1 MKQTILS
8 MLAGAFVIACMLTSC
23 RGKVTVETSK
33 GTDSLQFDTDSISKV
48 EVKVEVGNALSDE
61 KVTDEEAIAFID
73 EFYAMDG
80 WDGDDFR
87 KYLGDEVLKQLEE
100 GVYEGFEDVAI
111 DEKYAGWDL
120 LCSDPV
126 GETDLYDIS
135 PATATGDGRYEKK
148 FTTAYWGTPEK
159 KSVNSIY
166 YTVER
171 VNGELKITKVEG
183 GI

>member
-8 MLAGAFVIACMLTSC
+8 MLVGALAITCMFTSC
-23 RGKVTVETSK
+23 RGKVTVETDK

-48 EVKVEVGNALSDE
+48 EVEVEVGNATSDE

-73 EFYAMDG
+73 EFYAIDG
-80 WDGDDFR
+80 WDGEDVR
-87 KYLGDEVLKQLEE
+87 KYFSEDVLKQLEE
-100 GVYEGFEDVAI
+100 AVYEGFEDVAI

-120 LCSDPV
+120 LCTDPV
-126 GETDLYDIS
+126 GETDVYDIS
-135 PATATGDGRYEKK
+135 PATATKDGRYEKK
-148 FTTAYWGTPEK
+148 FNTAYWGTPNDK
-159 KSVNSIY
+159 NVNSIY